1 MLHILQTIP
10 VVPPVNADSLAAKRE
25 QITQTILTTPPNELL
40 AELGQQAIQFG
51 LKVLAALLISLLGA
65 WLIRVVRRLVR
76 NGFRRRETEP
86 TLASFVDS
94 LVSISRWV
102 ILVVITVSTLGIN
115 TTSLAAL
122 LAAGGMAIG
131 MAMSG
136 TVQNFAGGLMLLIF
150 KPFKVGDFI
159 EAQGFMGTVKE
170 VTIVNTKLLTTD
182 NRMIILPNG
191 ALSNGNINNI
201 TTMPLR
207 RVDLNVSVA
216 YGTDVAKA
224 RECILTLIQANPVF
238 LDSTVEGCADPMVAL
253 MNLGDSSIN
262 LVVRAW
268 VKSTNYWTAYFWLTE
283 NVYDYLPKQG
293 VSFPFPQLD
302 VHLKQ

>member
-1 MLHILQTIP
+1 MLHILQTAP
-10 VVPPVNADSLAAKRE
+10 VVPTVDADSLAAKRE
-25 QITQTILTTPPNELL
+25 QLTQTILTTPPNELL

-51 LKVLAALLISLLGA
+51 LKVLAALVIYILGA

-76 NGFRRRETEP
+76 NGFRRRDTEP

-94 LVSISRWV
+94 LVSISMWV